1 MSRVPLQVLESRP
14 CAGNGSRD
22 AEGARSPRRVLLRIA
37 GRFVRGALTISL
49 YLALSG
55 EVALG
60 GELTCHQL
68 PMRPI
73 VNGHHVQPRA
83 DRLQALGYS
92 DLTSQQ
98 AEEVER
104 LYQQL
109 LQTSALSARARGG
122 H

>member
-1 MSRVPLQVLESRP
+1 MSRVPLQALESRT
-14 CAGNGSRD
+14 CAGTGSRD
-22 AEGARSPRRVLLRIA
+22 AECARSPHRVLLRIA
-37 GRFVRGALTISL
+37 GRLVRSALTVSL

-55 EVALG
+55 EVAF

-92 DLTSQQ
+92 DLTPQQ

-109 LQTSALSARARGG
+109 LQTSALGARARGG

>member
-1 MSRVPLQVLESRP
+1 MSRVPLQALESRT
-14 CAGNGSRD
+14 CAGTGSRD
-22 AEGARSPRRVLLRIA
+22 AECARGPHRVLLRIA
-37 GRFVRGALTISL
+37 GRLVRSALTIN
-49 YLALSG
+49 LALSG
-55 EVALG
+55 EAALA

-122 H
+122 N